1 MVLRFV
7 SPHHSQFEV
16 IQAAAQ
22 LQLAQGED
30 DDDDALIAVR
40 LLLPKATL
48 LCPCFLYETEK

>member
-1 MVLRFV
+1 MVLHFV

-30 DDDDALIAVR
+30 GSSIFGTKTVVL
-40 LLLPKATL
+40 
-48 LCPCFLYETEK
+48 ETPTEAEL